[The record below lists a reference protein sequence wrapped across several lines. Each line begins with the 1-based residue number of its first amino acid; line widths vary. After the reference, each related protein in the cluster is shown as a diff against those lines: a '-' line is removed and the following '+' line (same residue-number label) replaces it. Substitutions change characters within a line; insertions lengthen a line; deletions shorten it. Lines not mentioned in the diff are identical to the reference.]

1 MYVCIGRRDGY
12 SRIISSVF
20 YYWSRYRGRGYRCF
34 VWDYRLE
41 RRYPKRFEISKKKP
55 LAKETFYLTFSGKM
69 NLSNTFVLKPVTKLI
84 VVKCSL
90 SFFFL
95 PYVFYDDEDLN

>member
-1 MYVCIGRRDGY
+1 MIFAKGAEDIVASYG
-12 SRIISSVF
+12 IIDLNVDTLK
-20 YYWSRYRGRGYRCF
+20 G
-34 VWDYRLE
+34 L
-41 RRYPKRFEISKKKP
+41 KLAKKKP

-95 PYVFYDDEDLN
+95 HYVFYDDEDLN

>member
-1 MYVCIGRRDGY
+1 
-12 SRIISSVF
+12 
-20 YYWSRYRGRGYRCF
+20 
-34 VWDYRLE
+34 
-41 RRYPKRFEISKKKP
+41 
-55 LAKETFYLTFSGKM
+55 M